1 MRRLI
6 ALGGGDMKEKTTIEI
21 DRYVAELA
29 KQKAGEKRAYGLF
42 IGTASHDFMP
52 AFNTF
57 RKTYTSVFDIK
68 ADCLLTVN
76 VDTPEER
83 IDEKISKADFIYVG
97 GGDTLFMLEKWK
109 EKGLVKKLLDA
120 YNKGVIIV
128 GRSAGAVCWFKTMY
142 TDSEILNGKDSDYK
156 LYDGL
161 GIIDGTFCPH
171 FNHRKQDFEQA
182 VVRNNI
188 TNAYAVEDDCAIEF
202 IDEKFVKSIS
212 LSNSAYLLNCIDDKL
227 QVKNL

>member
-21 DRYVAELA
+21 DEYVADLA

-57 RKTYTSVFDIK
+57 RKTYTSIFNIK

-83 IDEKISKADFIYVG
+83 IDEKILKADFIYVG

-109 EKGLVKKLLDA
+109 EKGLIKKLIDA
-120 YNKGVIIV
+120 YNRGVIIV

-171 FNHRKQDFEQA
+171 YNHRKADFDGA
-182 VVRNNI
+182 VIKNNI
-188 TNAYAVEDDCAIEF
+188 LNAYAVEDDCALEF
-202 IDEKFVKSIS
+202 IDETFTKSIGTKG
-212 LSNSAYLLNCIDDKL
+212 NAYNINCNDGKL
-227 QVKNL
+227 QFKKL